1 MGAWKEALVSKHIS
15 AEQKL
20 QVSTRL
26 KPSKRVSEPKLKHQ
40 TSEPP
45 GPPIGTNSKNQFR

>member
-1 MGAWKEALVSKHIS
+1 MSKHMP

-20 QVSTRL
+20 HVATEL
-26 KPSKRVSEPKLKHQ
+26 KPSKRMTKPELKHQ

-45 GPPIGTNSKNQFR
+45 GPPTGTNSKNQFR